1 MRRAT
6 QLLQDMAAGDSSA
19 ADELFP
25 LVYDQLRGLAAAFFR
40 DERPEHSLQPTAL
53 VHEAYLRLI
62 DSPVGGAGGMGEV
75 GGAGGARPRTRAH
88 FQALAAR
95 VMRHVLVD
103 HARARDAAKRGGDR
117 TRVTLSDMAAG
128 GEESA
133 FDFESLDRALSE
145 LAELNE
151 RTARV
156 VELRFFGSLTL
167 EEAAE
172 HLGISLSSAEREWRF
187 ARAWLMDRLSGRDAG

>member
-6 QLLQDMAAGDSSA
+6 QLLQHMADGDSA
-19 ADELFP
+19 ATDELFP
-25 LVYDQLRGLAAAFFR
+25 LVYDQLRALAAAYFR
-40 DERPEHSLQPTAL
+40 DERPGHSLQPTAL

-62 DSPVGGAGGMGEV
+62 DSSEGGAG
-75 GGAGGARPRTRAH
+75 AGPRTRAH

-103 HARARDAAKRGGDR
+103 HARSRDAAKRGGDR

-133 FDFESLDRALSE
+133 VDFESLDRALSE

-156 VELRFFGSLTL
+156 VELRFFGDLTL
-167 EEAAE
+167 EEVAE

-187 ARAWLMDRLSGRDAG
+187 ARAWLMDRLSGKDAG